1 MINFEKKVL
10 DNGLRAVL
18 APMNNTEAAT
28 LLVLVGIGSRYETKK
43 INGISHFLEHMFFKG
58 TKSRP
63 EPGQVVR
70 ELDKIGADH
79 NAFTT
84 KEATGFWVKTS
95 AKDFDVALDVVSDI
109 LLEPLFKEEEVEKE
123 RNVIFQEIDMRN
135 DNPRLKAQENLE
147 NIFFGDQPVGW
158 DIAGS
163 KKSMASIK
171 REDIIRYEAENYL
184 SGNMTV
190 VAAGKFY
197 PKKKFAQISRAF
209 NPVKKGKNKDFV
221 KAKMF
226 QKETQVKIF
235 NKETDQTHLA
245 LAVRA
250 YDMYDEKRYA
260 LDLLSTL
267 LGGNSSSRL
276 FSEIREKLGLA
287 YYVYSWSDQLR
298 DCGYLGMA
306 AGVPHSKLGAVVEN
320 IVGICSKIKK
330 GDISSNDLDSAKS
343 YLRGQTALRFEA
355 SDEIAHFVAG
365 QDLFYNEIKQPSDIL
380 KKIEAVGK
388 EDVLKIAE
396 ELFRPEKLS
405 LSVIGRHEEGEKT
418 NNLYKKI
425 LAEL

>member
-10 DNGLRAVL
+10 DNGLRVVL
-18 APMNNTEAAT
+18 APMNNTEAVT
-28 LLVLVGIGSRYETKK
+28 LLVLVGVGSRYETKK

-63 EPGQVVR
+63 EPGQVVG

-95 AKDFDVALDVVSDI
+95 ANDFDVALDVISDI
-109 LLEPLFKEEEVEKE
+109 LSEPLFKEEELEKE
-123 RNVIFQEIDMRN
+123 RNVIFQEINMRE

-147 NIFFGDQPVGW
+147 NIVFGDQPVGW
-158 DIAGS
+158 NIAGS
-163 KKSMASIK
+163 KKTVASIK
-171 REDIIRYEAENYL
+171 REDIINYEAENYL
-184 SGNMTV
+184 SENMTV
-190 VAAGKFY
+190 VAAGNFDKE
-197 PKKKFAQISRAF
+197 KVFAKISRDF
-209 NPVKKGKNKDFV
+209 NFVKKGKNKSFI
-221 KAKMF
+221 KAKIF
-226 QKETQVKIF
+226 QKETQVKISS
-235 NKETDQTHLA
+235 KETDQTHLA

-276 FSEIREKLGLA
+276 FSETREKLGLA

-306 AGVPHSKLGAVVEN
+306 AGVPHDKLGAVVEN
-320 IVGICSKIKK
+320 IVSICSKIKK

-365 QDLFYNEIKQPSDIL
+365 QELFYNEIKQPSDIL
-380 KKIEAVGK
+380 KKIETVK
-388 EDVLKIAE
+388 KDYILKIAK

-405 LSVIGRHEEGEKT
+405 LSVIGRHDEGEKT
-418 NNLYKKI
+418 TKLYKKI
-425 LAEL
+425 LAGL